1 MANGNGRKEHA
12 PHLDDP
18 KLSAV
23 LVIRM
28 DPKTR
33 AVQLGGNIL
42 VDRPTCMMMLKEAEI
57 GIIDYHREQGNKKI
71 EVEKSSLVSLD
82 RSLGL

>member
-1 MANGNGRKEHA
+1 MANGNGRKEHT
-12 PHLDDP
+12 PHLEDP
-18 KLSAV
+18 TLSAV

-57 GIIDYHREQGNKKI
+57 GIIDYHREQGNKQI
-71 EVEKSSLVSLD
+71 EVEKSSLIALD
-82 RSLGL
+82 RGLGI

>member
-1 MANGNGRKEHA
+1 MAAGNGRQEHT
-12 PHLDDP
+12 PQLEDP
-18 KLSAV
+18 KLSCL

-33 AVQLGGNIL
+33 AVELGGNIL

-57 GIIDYHREQGNKKI
+57 GIIDYHREEGTKKI
-71 EVEKSSLVSLD
+71 QVEKSSLLALD
-82 RSLGL
+82 RSLEL

>member
-12 PHLDDP
+12 PRLEDP
-18 KLSAV
+18 NLSMV

-33 AVQLGGNIL
+33 AAQLGGNIL
-42 VDRPTCMMMLKEAEI
+42 GDRPICMMMLKEAEL
-57 GIIDYHREQGNKKI
+57 GIIDYHRKEGTKEIQ
-71 EVEKSSLVSLD
+71 VEKSSLLALD
-82 RSLGL
+82 RGLEL

>member
-1 MANGNGRKEHA
+1 MANGNGKKEHA

-18 KLSAV
+18 KLSMV

-71 EVEKSSLVSLD
+71 EVEKSPLVSLD

>member
-1 MANGNGRKEHA
+1 MVDGNGKQEHA
-12 PHLDDP
+12 PQLEDP
-18 KLSAV
+18 KLSCV

-28 DPKTR
+28 DPRTR

-42 VDRPTCMMMLKEAEI
+42 VDRATCMMMLKEAEI
-57 GIIDYHREQGNKKI
+57 GIIDYHRAEGNKKI
-71 EVEKSSLVSLD
+71 QVEKSPLIALD